1 MASDAY
7 KKIMNQIP
15 KEIKQKVDF
24 NLEIANEI
32 YYALEEK
39 GLKPVDLAKKLNK
52 SESEI
57 SRWLT
62 GTHNLTIKTILKI
75 ADVLDTKIL
84 VPYSAKISEYEDLIN
99 ELREKC
105 EELTKAKDGMS
116 IFNQIAESFQA
127 TLSYDQPFNFNPK
140 RKDKAKIKGLSQSDY
155 HIKQSGIPYA

>member
-1 MASDAY
+1 
-7 KKIMNQIP
+7 MNQIP